1 MSGGKKILVESLA
14 QLVGFLLAVLLIE
27 WGLLGV
33 GSGRWFGPWGF
44 GG

>member
-1 MSGGKKILVESLA
+1 MGKKLLA
-14 QLVGFLLAVLLIE
+14 EMVGQVLGFVVAVLLLF
-27 WGLLGV
+27 WMFLGV